1 MNEEQFTVFLDE
13 AIRKLVSGALLEK
26 TEYQAINAAE
36 WVEIIDSFGKNYTP
50 KFSRSGD
57 NIEYYINLEKLRCLF
72 TNEMYDLQIREEKDL
87 SQSACANVGLEKLF
101 AGLLMTDEEALAI
114 RTTKQSSLLIAI
126 SNLFS
131 RYVKTKVN
139 DAFVLN
145 MTVLKILASGNT
157 PTLEN
162 VEIPPISRQEVIGQ
176 IESNFTI

>member
-1 MNEEQFTVFLDE
+1 
-13 AIRKLVSGALLEK
+13 
-26 TEYQAINAAE
+26 
-36 WVEIIDSFGKNYTP
+36 
-50 KFSRSGD
+50 
-57 NIEYYINLEKLRCLF
+57 
-72 TNEMYDLQIREEKDL
+72 MYDLQIREEKNL
-87 SQSACANVGLEKLF
+87 PQSACDNVGLEKLF

-162 VEIPPISRQEVIGQ
+162 VEIPPISRQEVIRQ
-176 IESNFTI
+176 IESNYTI